1 MICSSGLKILL
12 IRTADNHHNY
22 TMRAQKEQA
31 KSTDKRITFR
41 TVTWYMVCWET
52 TQEMERFRIS
62 LVEVIRIG
70 WK

>member
-12 IRTADNHHNY
+12 IRTADNHRNY

-62 LVEVIRIG
+62 LVRAIRIG
-70 WK
+70 LR

>member
-31 KSTDKRITFR
+31 KSTDKQANVLHLELLRGIWFAGKLLR
-41 TVTWYMVCWET
+41 KGNAFVY
-52 TQEMERFRIS
+52 
-62 LVEVIRIG
+62 LL
-70 WK
+70 